1 MVPDWST
8 GKIDSQVDK
17 EVEGY
22 ETLREPPA
30 REWTESSGDTMEQK
44 TQSSVNWNACIA
56 LLKKEVI
63 RR

>member
-22 ETLREPPA
+22 ETVREPA
-30 REWTESSGDTMEQK
+30 REWTESSGDTIEQE

-56 LLKKEVI
+56 LLEKEVV